1 MNLRN
6 SLCFRLIAA
15 VLAPAM
21 MLIGLPAGA
30 RAQALGQGLPGID
43 QIDRPGA
50 AASVPMSVAVPSDT
64 EVLQAERPVI
74 NPYAVSTLPL
84 EEPLDPDK
92 YICGRGDV
100 FELNFWGRQN
110 FKLRVT
116 VDMEGRTFI
125 SKVGYVE
132 IVGKTLRQARA
143 IVQKA
148 VLRYFPGL
156 NFDLSLVEPR
166 TFLVHVVE
174 NIPHPGIYTARP
186 VERASVVI
194 ARAGGI
200 VGNASKRRIS
210 IRHRDGRTAI
220 VDLLLY
226 NLTGDTKHNPYVSD
240 GDLIRVPFEDVAVT
254 VDGAVKRPGHYE
266 LVHGKDFAELVEIAG
281 GLASTATRQLPIK
294 LVRKNEK
301 ERAQQIDVPYP
312 AQESLPQ
319 LALQVDDAIHFP
331 TVSELQRGVLLVGA
345 IAGATVADQATS
357 LKRLPFVEKDTIRT
371 LLERTGGVNAEADL
385 KEAYIQHSDGSRTP
399 VDLEALLVRRDFS
412 ADRPV
417 TMGDSVVV
425 PFKRR
430 SVLVEGA
437 VFRPSQY
444 PFNPK
449 LNLLDY
455 VANAGGPTRFA
466 QEKDEIKLITPTG
479 QTLPFAADLKVNPG
493 DTIVVPERNFSRS
506 EVVQLVMGGVG
517 LVLSAA
523 ALSVAVFKK

>member
-6 SLCFRLIAA
+6 SLRFRLIAA
-15 VLAPAM
+15 VLAPTMIAV
-21 MLIGLPAGA
+21 GLPAAA
-30 RAQALGQGLPGID
+30 RAQVLGQGIPPLD
-43 QIDRPGA
+43 QMERPGSA
-50 AASVPMSVAVPSDT
+50 ATVPMSVTGPSDP
-64 EVLQAERPVI
+64 EVLQAERPAT
-74 NPYAVSTLPL
+74 NPYVVPILPL

-92 YICGRGDV
+92 YICGRGDL

-116 VDMEGRTFI
+116 VDTEGRTFI

-132 IVGKTLRQARA
+132 IVGKTLRQART

-156 NFDLSLVEPR
+156 NFDLSLIEPR

-174 NIPHPGIYTARP
+174 NVPHPGLYTSRA

-194 ARAGGI
+194 GRAGGI

-210 IRHRDGRTAI
+210 IRHRDGSTAI

-226 NLTGDTKHNPYVSD
+226 NLTGDTKYNPYVSD
-240 GDLIRVPFEDVAVT
+240 GDLIRIPFEDVGVT

-266 LVHGKDFAELVEIAG
+266 LVHGKDLSELVELAG

-294 LVRKNEK
+294 LVRRNDK
-301 ERAQQIDVPYP
+301 ERAQQVDVPYT
-312 AQESLPQ
+312 AQNALPQ
-319 LALQVDDAIHFP
+319 LALQVDDTIHFP
-331 TVSELQRGVLLVGA
+331 SVSELQRGVLLIGA
-345 IAGATVADQATS
+345 IAGASVTDQATS
-357 LKRLPFVEKDTIRT
+357 LKRLPFVEKDTVRT
-371 LLERTGGVNAEADL
+371 LLDRTGGVNAEADL
-385 KEAYIQHSDGSRTP
+385 KEAYIQHDDGSRTA
-399 VDLEALLVRRDFS
+399 VDLEALLVRRDFA

-417 TMGDSVVV
+417 AIGDSVVV
-425 PFKRR
+425 PYKRR

-449 LNLLDY
+449 LNVLDY

-466 QEKDEIKLITPTG
+466 QERDEIRLITPTG
-479 QTLPFAADLKVNPG
+479 QTVPFAPDMKVNPG

-523 ALSVAVFKK
+523 ALGVVVFKK

>member
-1 MNLRN
+1 MKLRD
-6 SLCFRLIAA
+6 STWFQLIAL
-15 VLAPAM
+15 VLIPAM
-21 MLIGLPAGA
+21 VFVSLPSAV
-30 RAQALGQGLPGID
+30 RAQALPQALPGID
-43 QIDRPGA
+43 QIDRPSTA
-50 AASVPMSVAVPSDT
+50 PNVPMPVAVPSDT

-74 NPYAVSTLPL
+74 NPYAAPTLAL
-84 EEPLDPDK
+84 EEPLDPSK

-116 VDMEGRTFI
+116 VDLEGRTFI
-125 SKVGYVE
+125 SKVGYVD
-132 IVGKTLRQARA
+132 IVGKTLSQART

-156 NFDLSLVEPR
+156 NFDLSLAEPR

-200 VGNASKRRIS
+200 VGNASKRKIS
-210 IRHRDGRTAI
+210 IRHRDGTTAV

-226 NLTGDTKHNPYVSD
+226 NLTGDTQYNPYLAD
-240 GDLIRVPFEDVAVT
+240 GDLIRVPFEDVSVN

-266 LVHGKDFAELVEIAG
+266 LVHGKDLGELIDLAG
-281 GLASTATRQLPIK
+281 GLTSTATRQLPIK
-294 LVRKNEK
+294 LVRRNDK
-301 ERAQQIDVPYP
+301 ERAQQIDVAYP
-312 AQESLPQ
+312 ADAGLPQ
-319 LALQVDDAIHFP
+319 FALQVDDAIHVP
-331 TVSELQRGVLLVGA
+331 TISELQRSVLLIGA
-345 IAGATVADQATS
+345 IAGASTTDQATS
-357 LKRLPFVEKDTIRT
+357 LKRLPFVEKDTVRT
-371 LLERTGGVNAEADL
+371 LLDRTGGVNAEADL
-385 KEAYIQHSDGSRTP
+385 KEGYIQHQDGNRTA
-399 VDLEALLVRRDFS
+399 VDLEALLVQRDFS

-417 TMGDSVVV
+417 QMGDSVVV
-425 PFKRR
+425 PYKRR
-430 SVLVEGA
+430 SILVEGA

-449 LNLLDY
+449 LNLIDY

-466 QEKDEIKLITPTG
+466 QEKEEIRLITPTG
-479 QTLPFAADLKVNPG
+479 EMRAFAPDLKVNPG

-506 EVVQLVMGGVG
+506 EIVALVMAGVG
-517 LVLSAA
+517 LALSAA
-523 ALSVAVFKK
+523 TLAVAFKK